1 LVLRTKILFVSSV
14 PEDKNYI
21 DVGQESDTIS
31 EVLGIMRQDSKFQ
44 FIHKHGIIRGKFR
57 EILQDYKPDIIHF
70 SGHGGE
76 KEGLVFQD
84 NEEISKEMLR
94 DIFDGLHN
102 IQLIYLNACYSAKQ
116 TDALKNLTNVKNII
130 GMNKSI
136 ADYIAIQ
143 FSTNFYKN
151 YKRIEMIK
159 DSFTDTFN
167 NFRQEYPD
175 IINLPE
181 LVKIDEKIEI
191 NDSLH
196 NHSDEIDLKK
206 RSSRRLVQN
215 RQISIDLLSQIEQ
228 SIKIFDE
235 KVVKNEIE
243 PEKFWKGETS
253 VNLSKI
259 LIILDSYS
267 EEYGLSDIE
276 LKILRSNFRTA
287 ENLFHTLTFKS
298 NSTQLESKEIMQ
310 GKMIKCYEDIIKVL
324 RKLLFNYKLD
334 SIQKIQPLFPQD
346 SSRNILSDTSY
357 KIQSLSISLNTLKN
371 KILQSILRNDDPLV
385 QSNSKAEYFNI
396 LFHLKI
402 EYNNFLKFMEKE
414 FDPNIA
420 ERNVNFTNLFSN
432 LNDQLILDRVNTIA
446 LYESLNNI
454 YDIQGELGKIFETC
468 VVFLDNINRKMKS
481 RISNYESGN
490 R

>member
-1 LVLRTKILFVSSV
+1 MFVSSV

-31 EVLGIMRQDSKFQ
+31 EVLEIMKQDSKFQ

-94 DIFDGLHN
+94 DIFDGLHI

-116 TDALKNLTNVKNII
+116 TDALKDLTNVKNII

-151 YKRIEMIK
+151 YKRIENIK
-159 DSFTDTFN
+159 ESFTDTFN
-167 NFRQEYPD
+167 NFRQEYSD
-175 IINLPE
+175 IVNLPE

-191 NDSLH
+191 KDSLDDH
-196 NHSDEIDLKK
+196 DEIDFKK
-206 RSSRRLVQN
+206 KSSRRLVQN
-215 RQISIDLLSQIEQ
+215 LQISIDLLSQIEQ
-228 SIKIFDE
+228 SIKIFNE
-235 KVVKNEIE
+235 KVVKNEVE

-276 LKILRSNFRTA
+276 LKILRGNFRTV
-287 ENLFHTLTFKS
+287 ENLFNILTYKS
-298 NSTQLESKEIMQ
+298 NSTDSASKEIMQ
-310 GKMIKCYEDIIKVL
+310 RNMIKCYENIIKVL

-346 SSRNILSDTSY
+346 SNRNILSDTSY
-357 KIQSLSISLNTLKN
+357 KIQSLSISLSTLKN
-371 KILQSILRNDDPLV
+371 KILQSILRNDDPLI

-396 LFHLKI
+396 VFHLKI

-414 FDPNIA
+414 FDLIIG
-420 ERNVNFTNLFSN
+420 EKNVNVTNLFSN
-432 LNDQLILDRVNTIA
+432 LADQLILGRINTIE

-454 YDIQGELGKIFETC
+454 YDIQSELGKIFETC
-468 VVFLDNINRKMKS
+468 VVFLDNNNRQMKS
-481 RISNYESGN
+481 GILNYESGN